1 MKLES
6 KNLICIK
13 IHFDASLTKPK
24 NFITQANLSNK
35 EATVGR
41 HSKLLTMHYIENHIK
56 VHLMVFC

>member
-24 NFITQANLSNK
+24 NCISRANLSNK
-35 EATVGR
+35 KTTVGR
-41 HSKLLTMHYIENHIK
+41 HGILLTMH
-56 VHLMVFC
+56 